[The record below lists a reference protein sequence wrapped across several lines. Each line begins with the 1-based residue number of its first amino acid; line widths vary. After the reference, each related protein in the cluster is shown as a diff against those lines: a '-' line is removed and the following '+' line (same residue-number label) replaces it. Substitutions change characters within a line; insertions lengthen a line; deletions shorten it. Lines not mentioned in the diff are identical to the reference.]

1 MSLAHS
7 ITEPAQGQ
15 PPMEEALQDDSPVK
29 MRIYIAQAKGLVSR
43 DRNGFSDPYVKITIG
58 GQRFTTHVIYKT
70 LDPVWD
76 AAYEFD
82 VEPLSL
88 PEKVQL
94 VFWDK
99 DRIGKD
105 YLGTVEIPF
114 DAAIWQDSIPMHYD
128 DPDNKTQWYTLMPSP
143 DKPGKKVSGQ
153 VEIKF
158 GFIDSNLAAVFSD
171 SRERCRLIWNR
182 LQSGRNKLGL
192 GQRMFHSPS
201 HDYDSIRVEDIPLA
215 GEGAVPADLDSQRL
229 HTPSPPPPSSTSTT
243 ISATSDSKLSRP
255 LHGVVFMEVVSASSL
270 PRTHNMTRTGFDMDP
285 FVVVS
290 FGKSIFRTRV
300 IRHHLNP
307 TWNAKLMFKVHHG
320 QENYKIKY
328 SVHDWDKIS
337 GNDYVG
343 MTTMNVQDL
352 IQVAAAAPPHQE
364 RSSSP
369 VPFAQDEKEVID
381 PDMKE
386 YTLKLDLS
394 SLIKNT
400 PEEESMLRVKAK
412 FVSYA
417 NLRRRFWLGLAKA
430 FTSHGSSSSLNISG
444 TNGNNTN
451 GNSGQYNKV
460 LIQTMLDG
468 LGSTLSSKTIDS
480 FFTYYGKDPESDDLT
495 FDEMLERLEARVKV
509 DDSMA
514 EKKGTRAQRRHRRR
528 RRLWRR
534 KKQETASASAAP
546 VNGEK
551 DSDKSDTLE
560 DDEDYGI
567 DEDVVEGGDQ
577 DNELFE
583 HLAGVRIS
591 PPIDSPPKFDESL
604 ESSDADFDTQSTDDE
619 CTIQLSSCP
628 ICGHTGLATMLETDV
643 ITHIAVCSG
652 TDGFNLD
659 KLILGNFVTE
669 ANAQRKWITKLVKRF
684 GYGRYKI
691 GESNANILIQDR
703 LTGAMLEE
711 KMPTFIRLGIRL
723 LYKSPAQK
731 IRVGKILANM
741 SRKQG
746 EKFDDPR
753 SKRNI
758 EPFIR
763 FHHLEAHMAEV
774 LEPVQNFK
782 SFNEFFYRKLKP
794 NARTLASPDDN
805 RVAVSVADCR
815 MSCFQ
820 TISDATKFWIKGTTF
835 TVPKLLDD
843 AELAKKFDGGS
854 LAIFRLAPQDYH
866 RFHIPV
872 RGRLSEPK
880 KIDGQYYTVNPMAIR
895 SPLDVYGENKRT
907 VSTIESPEFGTVA
920 YVSIGA
926 MMVGSIVLTSKP
938 NTIVERMDE
947 HGYFAFGGSTIVVL
961 FEPNRIQFDDDLLQ
975 SSKEQTEM
983 LVRVGMRVGA
993 AK

>member
-1 MSLAHS
+1 
-7 ITEPAQGQ
+7 
-15 PPMEEALQDDSPVK
+15 
-29 MRIYIAQAKGLVSR
+29 MRIYIARAKDLVSR

-58 GQRFTTHVIYKT
+58 GHRFTTHVIYKT
-70 LDPVWD
+70 LNPVWD

-88 PEKVQL
+88 PETVQL

-105 YLGTVEIPF
+105 YLGTVNIPF
-114 DAAIWQDSIPMHYD
+114 SAAIWPGSTPMHYD
-128 DPDNKTQWYTLMPSP
+128 DPDNETQWHILTPDP

-153 VEIKF
+153 
-158 GFIDSNLAAVFSD
+158 DSSLAPVHSD
-171 SRERCRLIWNR
+171 SREKCLQIWSQLER
-182 LQSGRNKLGL
+182 SRRRLGL

-201 HDYDSIRVEDIPLA
+201 HEYDSIPVEDIPLA
-215 GEGAVPADLDSQRL
+215 GEGAVPADLDAQRL
-229 HTPSPPPPSSTSTT
+229 NTPSPPPFPATTGAPSSTLTSST
-243 ISATSDSKLSRP
+243 SAGNDTVLVRP
-255 LHGVVFMEVVSASSL
+255 PGLHGVVFMEVVSASSL
-270 PRTHNMTRTGFDMDP
+270 PRTHNITRTGFDMDP

-300 IRHHLNP
+300 IRHNLNP
-307 TWNAKLMFKVHHG
+307 TWNAKLMFKVFHG

-343 MTTMNVQDL
+343 MSTMNVQDL
-352 IQVAAAAPPHQE
+352 IEVAAAAPPHQE

-369 VPFAQDEKEVID
+369 MPYAEDEKEVVD
-381 PDMKE
+381 TDMKE
-386 YTLKLDLS
+386 YALKINLS

-400 PEEESMLRVKAK
+400 PEEDSVLRVKAK
-412 FVSYA
+412 FVSYG

-430 FTSHGSSSSLNISG
+430 FTSHSSSSLTINSL
-444 TNGNNTN
+444 NGNG
-451 GNSGQYNKV
+451 GNNGQYNKV

-468 LGSTLSSKTIDS
+468 VGSTLSNKTIDS
-480 FFTYYGKDPESDDLT
+480 FFTYYGKDPETDDLT
-495 FDEMLERLEARVKV
+495 FDEMLDRLEARVKV
-509 DDSMA
+509 DDSMV
-514 EKKGTRAQRRHRRR
+514 ERKGSLAHRRLRR
-528 RRLWRR
+528 RRLWKR
-534 KKQETASASAAP
+534 KKQNLDAVSTSAVSG
-546 VNGEK
+546 GER
-551 DSDKSDTLE
+551 DSDRSDNTFEE
-560 DDEDYGI
+560 DDNEDDD
-567 DEDVVEGGDQ
+567 DETFNRNNGRAEVAVGGEHQ

-583 HLAGVRIS
+583 HLAGVRLESTAGSS
-591 PPIDSPPKFDESL
+591 PKSEESV
-604 ESSDADFDTQSTDDE
+604 ESSDPDFDTQSTDDE
-619 CTIQLSSCP
+619 CTIQVSSCP
-628 ICGHTGLATMLETDV
+628 ICHHSGLGMMLETDV

-659 KLILGNFVTE
+659 KLILGDFVTE

-684 GYGRYKI
+684 GYGRYRI

-703 LTGAMLEE
+703 QTGAMLEE

-753 SKRNI
+753 SRRNI
-758 EPFIR
+758 EPFIQ

-782 SFNEFFYRKLKP
+782 TFNEFFYRKLKP
-794 NARTLASPDDN
+794 NARQLASPGDD

-835 TVPKLLDD
+835 TISKMLDD
-843 AELAKKFDGGS
+843 PELAKKFDGGS

-866 RFHIPV
+866 RFHMPV
-872 RGRLSEPK
+872 RGVLSEPK
-880 KIDGQYYTVNPMAIR
+880 KIEGQYYTVNPMAIR
-895 SPLDVYGENKRT
+895 SPLDVYGENKRA
-907 VSTIESPEFGTVA
+907 VSTIETAEFGTVA

-938 NTIVERMDE
+938 NEVVDRMDE

-961 FEPNRIQFDDDLLQ
+961 FEPNRIQFDEDLLR
-975 SSKEQTEM
+975 SSKEKTEM
-983 LVRVGMRVGA
+983 LVRVGMRIGV